1 MILID
6 LSPPG
11 LTFQDLVGPVQGT
24 RAQPA
29 ALSGAGQGQPSC
41 DRADRLVRTME
52 PTTDTK
58 LLQSYRI
65 LYHEESVSSPSC
77 CATWSTRPD

>member
-6 LSPPG
+6 LIPLG

-29 ALSGAGQGQPSC
+29 VLSGGGQGQPSC
-41 DRADRLVRTME
+41 ARADRLVRRME
-52 PTTDTK
+52 LTTDTEF
-58 LLQSYRI
+58 LQSYRI
-65 LYHEESVSSPSC
+65 WEHEEGAASPKHCTERRS
-77 CATWSTRPD
+77 